1 VQIPAGDD
9 DKLVIKL
16 GLEALTAEVTV
27 TADIG
32 LVQELDKTTQQVNVI
47 DEEKLEARAPSVLV
61 QAFRE
66 EPGLQLQRTSA
77 TIGAVFVRGMTG
89 AKVVTYVD
97 GIRYSTAAMR
107 GGINTFLNL
116 NDTSNLRAAEVLRG
130 PNGAQFGS
138 DSLAAVSN

>member
-1 VQIPAGDD
+1 KLASGTYEALVTARGFAPRRRAVQIPAGDD

-77 TIGAVFVRGMTG
+77 TIGAV
-89 AKVVTYVD
+89 
-97 GIRYSTAAMR
+97 
-107 GGINTFLNL
+107 
-116 NDTSNLRAAEVLRG
+116 
-130 PNGAQFGS
+130 
-138 DSLAAVSN
+138 